1 MLTLSGKIVVN
12 VEASYIETYLRKKGY
27 VRTEEQKAKRVEYW
41 VNDLIVQKELDVQ
54 EFEDFLYEELF
65 FGKRK
70 CIRIL
75 SFRFSE
81 QDQESEGL
89 GFKFKSCIWTK

>member
-27 VRTEEQKAKRVEYW
+27 VRTEEQNAKRVEYW

-65 FGKRK
+65 
-70 CIRIL
+70 
-75 SFRFSE
+75 SE
-81 QDQESEGL
+81 RESVL
-89 GFKFKSCIWTK
+89 GFII